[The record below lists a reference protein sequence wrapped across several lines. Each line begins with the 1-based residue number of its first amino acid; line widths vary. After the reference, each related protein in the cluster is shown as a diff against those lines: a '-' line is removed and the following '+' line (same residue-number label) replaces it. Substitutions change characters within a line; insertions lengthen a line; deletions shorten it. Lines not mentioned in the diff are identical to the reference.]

1 MCWKI
6 SPVRFPYDSSLKR
19 VWDWL
24 VNRNRFCD
32 TWSVESEYK
41 QSYYRMVM
49 GSLVT
54 ELLPPLMWRW
64 WHLVHV
70 FIITIFYFV
79 NWNVAHNC
87 LLRLIRTAME
97 SKWLHFFL
105 LGWGSRVWQPTMT
118 VFIVQTRTSL
128 ITVNWNTKQL
138 FRHTQHFDT
147 IPHSAT
153 CFLSSGQVCYK
164 RLRNISP
171 YAIRSFF
178 VSDN

>member
-1 MCWKI
+1 
-6 SPVRFPYDSSLKR
+6 
-19 VWDWL
+19 
-24 VNRNRFCD
+24 
-32 TWSVESEYK
+32 
-41 QSYYRMVM
+41 MVM

-54 ELLPPLMWRW
+54 ELLPPFMWRW
-64 WHLVHV
+64 WHHVHV
-70 FIITIFYFV
+70 FIIIILYFV

-87 LLRLIRTAME
+87 LLRLIRIGMD

-105 LGWGSRVWQPTMT
+105 MGWGSRVWQPTMT

-138 FRHTQHFDT
+138 FRHTQHFDA